1 MLSGSV
7 VLVRFWEEVDTT
19 LSLLHKKYA
28 IPRPIQA
35 PPPCT
40 LVDCC
45 VVEVGDQAVWS
56 NSSAWLQIATS
67 ILPPLAKTIVQNP
80 LIKTMPPRY
89 PPALPAPTPAFIS

>member
-7 VLVRFWEEVDTT
+7 VLRFWDEVDTT

-35 PPPCT
+35 PPTCT

-45 VVEVGDQAVWS
+45 VVEVGDRAVWS
-56 NSSAWLQIATS
+56 NSSAWSQIATS
-67 ILPPLAKTIVQNP
+67 ILPPGQNNRP
-80 LIKTMPPRY
+80 KSPY
-89 PPALPAPTPAFIS
+89 KNNAATPSPGSSSSRTRVH

>member
-7 VLVRFWEEVDTT
+7 VLRFWEEVDTT

-45 VVEVGDQAVWS
+45 VVEVGDRAVWS
-56 NSSAWLQIATS
+56 NSSAWSQIATS
-67 ILPPLAKTIVQNP
+67 ILPPPAKTIVQNP
-80 LIKTMPPRY
+80 LIKTMPPRHL
-89 PPALPAPTPAFIS
+89 PALPAPAPAFIS

>member
-7 VLVRFWEEVDTT
+7 VLHFWEEVDTT
-19 LSLLHKKYA
+19 LSLLHQKYA

-35 PPPCT
+35 PPPCK

-45 VVEVGDQAVWS
+45 VVEVGDRAVWS
-56 NSSAWLQIATS
+56 NSSAWLQIVFS

-80 LIKTMPPRY
+80 LIKTMPPHHL
-89 PPALPAPTPAFIS
+89 PALPAPAPAFIS